1 MKKIAFLIITIC
13 MAALLAACGG
23 TSGEADDTQAQTE
36 QAGQAEQTEE
46 ETQMD
51 TKNATLLYMGHGS
64 IRITTAEDKVIY
76 IDPFV
81 GDDDWYGP
89 AADVILS
96 THDHYDHVAFDKIE
110 NRNED
115 CQIITQKEA
124 LAGSEHQ
131 SFDLGYAQVEAV
143 EAGYNKNHN
152 VSECVGY
159 IITLSNGVTVYVS
172 GDTSTTE
179 QMPRLAEKNLDYAF
193 FCCDGI
199 YNMDTAEASECA
211 ALVKAKHS
219 IPYHMTA
226 ADSGVFFDRAVAE
239 QFEADGRIIL
249 EEGEELELVK

>member
-1 MKKIAFLIITIC
+1 MKKILILMITIC
-13 MAALLAACGG
+13 IVALFSACGG
-23 TSGEADDTQAQTE
+23 SGDQAKDQAQAE
-36 QAGQAEQTEE
+36 DQAEQTEE

-81 GDDDWYGP
+81 GDDEWYAP
-89 AADVILS
+89 AADLILS

-110 NRNED
+110 NRNDD

-124 LAGSEHQ
+124 LAGGAHQ
-131 SFDLGYAQVEAV
+131 SFDFDYAKVDAV

-159 IITLSNGVTVYVS
+159 IITLTDGGTVDVS
-172 GDTSTTE
+172 GDTSLTE
-179 QMPRLAEKNLDYAF
+179 QMPSLADWNLDYAF

-199 YNMDTAEASECA
+199 YNMDTTEASKCA

-226 ADSGVFFDRAVAE
+226 ANSGIFFDRTVAE
-239 QFEADGRIIL
+239 RFEASGRIIL
-249 EEGEELELVK
+249 EEGEELELAK